1 MWLVQLAAS
10 LPGGWEGRWIIALGS
25 AGSSSSKPPTPDGVV
40 QLREPWE
47 GSGSPGAWPNHRY
60 VMRRFLLWRHFCGS
74 GSAAPL
80 APPVPP
86 ASPLSQPRSLLS
98 LTHCSVSVSLS
109 RPVSA
114 TSTGEQYF
122 LHISSY

>member
-40 QLREPWE
+40 QLRERWE

-60 VMRRFLLWRHFCGS
+60 VMRRFLLWRHFCGIGIGCPACS
-74 GSAAPL
+74 PGASCLPTL
-80 APPVPP
+80 P
-86 ASPLSQPRSLLS
+86 ASLSSFPDLLLCLCFSLQTCLS
-98 LTHCSVSVSLS
+98 HLN
-109 RPVSA
+109 R
-114 TSTGEQYF
+114 
-122 LHISSY
+122 